1 MNKIKGGPLYSRVS
15 FCVKKKEKEYPTL
28 KMSLGNDQ

>member
-15 FCVKKKEKEYPTL
+15 FFVKKKKEYPTL
-28 KMSLGNDQ
+28 KLSLGNDQ

>member
-15 FCVKKKEKEYPTL
+15 FCVKKKKYPTL

>member
-15 FCVKKKEKEYPTL
+15 FCVKKEEEYPTL